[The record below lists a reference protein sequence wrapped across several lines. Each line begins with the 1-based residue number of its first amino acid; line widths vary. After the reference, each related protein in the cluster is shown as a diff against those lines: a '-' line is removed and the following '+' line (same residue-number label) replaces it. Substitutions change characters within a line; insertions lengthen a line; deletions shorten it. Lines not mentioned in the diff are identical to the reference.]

1 MRLPYVSDHPQ
12 FENPKHQEFYNRL
25 VKAFGN
31 APLSPLHRSLLH
43 SPDLTRG
50 FLQFFTAIRGK
61 SSLPEDVMELAM
73 CRVGALNGAAF
84 EWMHHAPL
92 LHKAGVSAKGVETVR
107 TAPLGKVGFGGE
119 GDLSAKLWAILK
131 YVDEMTKNVKVRDE
145 TFEAMRKALGYDN
158 RQVIDLSKFT
168 HLVAI
173 LNVVL
178 ARDSQRWMWRAN
190 SGDSECFGIL
200 G

>member
-1 MRLPYVSDHPQ
+1 MRLPYVPDQ
-12 FENPKHQEFYNRL
+12 ARFENPKHQAFYDRL
-25 VKAFGN
+25 AKAFGN

-92 LHKAGVSAKGVETVR
+92 LYKAGLSVEGVETVR
-107 TAPLGKVGFGGE
+107 TAPLEKVGADGE
-119 GDLSAKLWAILK
+119 GGLSAKLWKVMK

-145 TFEAMRKALGYDN
+145 TFEAMRKALGDN
-158 RQVIDLSKFT
+158 RQVVDLSKLDTFT
-168 HLVAI
+168 YNIAL
-173 LNVVL
+173 
-178 ARDSQRWMWRAN
+178 R
-190 SGDSECFGIL
+190 FG
-200 G
+200 